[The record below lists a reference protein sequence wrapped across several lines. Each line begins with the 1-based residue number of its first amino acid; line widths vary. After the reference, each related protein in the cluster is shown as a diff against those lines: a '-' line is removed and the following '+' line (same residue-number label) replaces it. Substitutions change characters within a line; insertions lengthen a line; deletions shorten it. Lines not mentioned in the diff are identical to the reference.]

1 MDKEQAR
8 FILASFR
15 PDGADARDEDFAEAL
30 SLAAED
36 RELGEWLARER
47 SLDAEF
53 ARALAGAEIA
63 ESLRE
68 SILLGMNLQVHEIG
82 AADSALDSLFIGAL
96 AGVHPPAALRANI
109 LTAMQASATVGPP
122 RRSAGLQ
129 RWLMPLGAAAVVMLG
144 GWLALQIQ
152 PPASK
157 PPVVAI
163 PAPRI
168 STDQI
173 MLTSIRT
180 LEAPGA
186 HMEMVT
192 SERDEI
198 DGWLALRKLPAPLTL
213 PSGLRK
219 VPCLGCRTIVVDGYR
234 GSMVCY
240 DSDAGPIHL
249 VVFNRPCVLGSIPN
263 TPVVSEMEG
272 WTVAKWCDGRRAY
285 IMLTRAAPDQVNRLF

>member
-1 MDKEQAR
+1 
-8 FILASFR
+8 
-15 PDGADARDEDFAEAL
+15 
-30 SLAAED
+30 
-36 RELGEWLARER
+36 
-47 SLDAEF
+47 
-53 ARALAGAEIA
+53 
-63 ESLRE
+63 
-68 SILLGMNLQVHEIG
+68 MNLQAHETG

-96 AGVHPPAALRANI
+96 AAVRPPAALRADI
-109 LTAMQASATVGPP
+109 LTAMRASASVEPR

-129 RWLMPLGAAAVVMLG
+129 RWLMPLGAAAVVVLG
-144 GWLALQIQ
+144 GWLALQVQ
-152 PPASK
+152 PPTLET
-157 PPVVAI
+157 PVAAV

-168 STDQI
+168 STEQI

-192 SERDEI
+192 SERDAI
-198 DGWLALRKLPAPLTL
+198 DGWLALRELPAPLTL

-240 DSDAGPIHL
+240 DSDAGPMHL
-249 VVFNRPCVLGSIPN
+249 VVFNRPCVLGSIPS